1 VTSVD
6 VTAADAVAEL
16 DDSLR
21 HDGIELSFAEMKDP
35 VKDKL
40 KRFGLF
46 ARFGAQSFYPTVGA
60 AVKAYL
66 RAHPVPYEDW
76 EDEASTTGHAR
87 RQLAVAGDARLA
99 TRRSPTGMDRRRL
112 GDSAMDLV
120 YHVQVPF
127 TARPKHRR
135 GLISAGPKLDLAPF
149 QRAGRS
155 T

>member
-6 VTAADAVAEL
+6 VTAADSVAEL

-21 HDGIELSFAEMKDP
+21 NDGIELCFAEMKDP

-46 ARFGAQSFYPTVGA
+46 ARFGAEAFYATVGE

-76 EDEASTTGHAR
+76 EDEGTTPVVR
-87 RQLAVAGDARLA
+87 E
-99 TRRSPTGMDRRRL
+99 
-112 GDSAMDLV
+112 DS
-120 YHVQVPF
+120 
-127 TARPKHRR
+127 
-135 GLISAGPKLDLAPF
+135 
-149 QRAGRS
+149 
-155 T
+155 